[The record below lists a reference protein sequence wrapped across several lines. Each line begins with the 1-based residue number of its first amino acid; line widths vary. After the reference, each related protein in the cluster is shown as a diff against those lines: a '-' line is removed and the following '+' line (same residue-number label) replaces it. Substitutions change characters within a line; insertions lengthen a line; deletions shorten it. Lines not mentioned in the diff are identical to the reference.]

1 VFLYDFH
8 NFFLGGQAVLAGV
21 SPYTVPD
28 FLPPF
33 PVAVIF
39 ALVAWLPEWLVY
51 LAYLATCI
59 WLLWRILG
67 WKCIWAL
74 LCFPVCFG
82 LYVGQLDLLLT
93 LLIVSFGPWVLPL
106 LIMKPQ
112 VGFVI
117 APWYIR
123 RLTRKQIIGTLAITI
138 IFLGICFLI
147 RPTWLFE
154 WINILPSV
162 TTYARHDSNLHW
174 FIPQAITLAAYIV
187 GAIISLPLGFLL
199 KERELSF
206 TILHLFSPL
215 SNIYSA
221 SVLAEWIGPIEVLLS
236 WIAVIIVG
244 NIHSGA
250 PLFVIGLS
258 ILIRF
263 YLRERKNGN
272 SIFLSLKKFTKA

>member
-1 VFLYDFH
+1 MFLYDFH

-21 SPYTVPD
+21 SPYSVPD

-51 LAYLATCI
+51 LAYLVTCI
-59 WLLWRILG
+59 WLLWKLLRR
-67 WKCIWAL
+67 KCIWAL
-74 LCFPVCFG
+74 LSFPVCFG
-82 LYVGQLDLLLT
+82 LYVGQVDLLLT
-93 LLIVSFGPWVLPL
+93 LLMVSIGPWALPI

-123 RLTRKQIIGTLAITI
+123 RLTRKQIIGTALITI
-138 IFLGICFLI
+138 SFLGICFLI
-147 RPTWLFE
+147 RPTWLGE

-174 FIPQAITLAAYIV
+174 FIPQTFTLAAYVI
-187 GAIISLPLGFLL
+187 GIIISLPLGFLL
-199 KERELSF
+199 KEIELSF

-221 SVLAEWIGPIEVLLS
+221 SILAEWIGPIEVVLS

-263 YLRERKNGN
+263 YLRERKTGN
-272 SIFLSLKKFTKA
+272 SIFLSIKKSTNT

>member
-51 LAYLATCI
+51 LAFLITCI
-59 WLLWRILG
+59 WLLWKLLK

-82 LYVGQLDLLLT
+82 IFVGQLDLLLT
-93 LLIVSFGPWVLPL
+93 LLMVSIGPWALPL

-112 VGFVI
+112 IGFVI

-123 RLTRKQIIGTLAITI
+123 RLTRRQVIGIKLIIVL
-138 IFLGICFLI
+138 FLGICFLI
-147 RPTWLFE
+147 RPSWLSE
-154 WINILPSV
+154 WFSILPSV

-174 FIPQAITLAAYIV
+174 LIPQKYTMIAYVIGTIV
-187 GAIISLPLGFLL
+187 SLPLGFLL
-199 KERELSF
+199 KDKEFSY
-206 TILHLFSPL
+206 TVLHLFSPL

-221 SVLAEWIGPIEVLLS
+221 SVLAEWIGPIEVILS

-258 ILIRF
+258 LLIRF
-263 YLRERKNGN
+263 YLRQHKSGNG
-272 SIFLSLKKFTKA
+272 IFLPLKRTEKT

>member
-21 SPYTVPD
+21 SPYTIPD

-51 LAYLATCI
+51 LAYLFTCI
-59 WLLWRILG
+59 WLLWKLLG
-67 WKCIWAL
+67 KKCIWAL
-74 LCFPVCFG
+74 LSFPVCFG
-82 LYVGQLDLLLT
+82 LYVGQMDLLLT
-93 LLIVSFGPWVLPL
+93 LLMVSIGSWTLPL
-106 LIMKPQ
+106 LILKPQ
-112 VGFVI
+112 VGFVL

-123 RLTRKQIIGTLAITI
+123 HLTRKQIIGTLAITI
-138 IFLGICFLI
+138 LFLGICFLI
-147 RPTWLFE
+147 RPTWLSE
-154 WINILPSV
+154 WINIIPSV

-174 FIPQAITLAAYIV
+174 FVPQAYTVIAYLV
-187 GAIISLPLGFLL
+187 GIIISLPLGFLL
-199 KERELSF
+199 KDRELSF

-221 SVLAEWIGPIEVLLS
+221 SALAAWIGPIEAFLS
-236 WIAVIIVG
+236 WIAIIIVG

-263 YLRERKNGN
+263 YLRERKNCN
-272 SIFLSLKKFTKA
+272 SIFLSLKKSTKA

>member
-8 NFFLGGQAVLAGV
+8 NFFLGGQAILAGV
-21 SPYTVPD
+21 SPYTIPD

-39 ALVAWLPEWLVY
+39 ALVAWLPEWFVY

-59 WLLWRILG
+59 WLLWKLLG
-67 WKCIWAL
+67 KKCIWAL

-82 LYVGQLDLLLT
+82 LYVGQVDLLLT
-93 LLIVSFGPWVLPL
+93 LLVVTLRPWALPL

-123 RLTRKQIIGTLAITI
+123 HLTRKQLIGTLLITI
-138 IFLGICFLI
+138 VFLGICLLI
-147 RPTWLFE
+147 RPTWLIE
-154 WINILPSV
+154 WLKIMPTV

-174 FIPQAITLAAYIV
+174 LIPQNITVIAYVI
-187 GAIISLPLGFLL
+187 GIIISLPLGFLL
-199 KERELSF
+199 KDRELSF
-206 TILHLFSPL
+206 TVLHLFSPL

-221 SVLAEWIGPIEVLLS
+221 SVLVEWIGPIEVILS

-272 SIFLSLKKFTKA
+272 SIFLSLKKSTKA

>member
-1 VFLYDFH
+1 MFLYDFH

-21 SPYTVPD
+21 SPYSVPD

-51 LAYLATCI
+51 LAYLVTCI
-59 WLLWRILG
+59 WLLWRILR

-82 LYVGQLDLLLT
+82 LFVGQLDLLFT
-93 LLIVSFGPWVLPL
+93 LLIVSIGPWTLPL

-112 VGFVI
+112 VGFVL

-123 RLTRKQIIGTLAITI
+123 RLTHTQIIGTTLITV

-147 RPTWLFE
+147 RPTWLSE
-154 WINILPSV
+154 WLKILPSA

-174 FIPQAITLAAYIV
+174 LIPQNFTLVAYVI
-187 GAIISLPLGFLL
+187 GIIISLPMGFLL
-199 KERELSF
+199 KERKLSF

-236 WIAVIIVG
+236 WIAVILVG

-250 PLFVIGLS
+250 PLFMIGLS

-263 YLRERKNGN
+263 YLHERKNGN
-272 SIFLSLKKFTKA
+272 SIFLSLKKSTKA

>member
-1 VFLYDFH
+1 MFLYDFH

-39 ALVAWLPEWLVY
+39 AMVAWLPEWLVY
-51 LAYLATCI
+51 LAYLVTCI
-59 WLLWRILG
+59 WLLWKLLG
-67 WKCIWAL
+67 KKCIWAL
-74 LCFPVCFG
+74 LSFPVCFG
-82 LYVGQLDLLLT
+82 IYVGQVDLLLT
-93 LLIVSFGPWVLPL
+93 LLMVSIGPWALPL

-112 VGFVI
+112 VGFVL

-123 RLTRKQIIGTLAITI
+123 RMTRKQIIGTVAITI
-138 IFLGICFLI
+138 LFLGVCFVI
-147 RPTWLFE
+147 RPTWLSE
-154 WINILPSV
+154 WINILPTI

-174 FIPQAITLAAYIV
+174 FIPQAFTLVAYVI
-187 GAIISLPLGFLL
+187 GIIISLPLGFLL
-199 KERELSF
+199 KDRELSF

-221 SVLAEWIGPIEVLLS
+221 SVLTEWIGPIEAALS

-272 SIFLSLKKFTKA
+272 NIFLSLKKSTKV

>member
-1 VFLYDFH
+1 M
-8 NFFLGGQAVLAGV
+8 
-21 SPYTVPD
+21 
-28 FLPPF
+28 
-33 PVAVIF
+33 AVIF

-51 LAYLATCI
+51 LAYLVTCI
-59 WLLWRILG
+59 LLLWKLLG
-67 WKCIWAL
+67 RKCIWAL
-74 LCFPVCFG
+74 LSFPVCFG
-82 LYVGQLDLLLT
+82 LYVGQVDLLLI
-93 LLIVSFGPWVLPL
+93 LLIVSIGPWALPL
-106 LIMKPQ
+106 LITKPQ

-123 RLTRKQIIGTLAITI
+123 RLTRKQIIGTALITI
-138 IFLGICFLI
+138 FFLGICFLI
-147 RPTWLFE
+147 RPTWLGE

-174 FIPQAITLAAYIV
+174 FIPQSFTLAAYVI
-187 GAIISLPLGFLL
+187 GIIISLPLGFLL

-221 SVLAEWIGPIEVLLS
+221 SVLAEWIGPIEVVLS

-272 SIFLSLKKFTKA
+272 SIFLSLKKSTKA

>member
-1 VFLYDFH
+1 MFLYDFH
-8 NFFLGGQAVLAGV
+8 NFFLGGQAVLAGI
-21 SPYTVPD
+21 SPYSVPD

-33 PVAVIF
+33 PVAVVF
-39 ALVAWLPEWLVY
+39 AMVAWLPEWLVY
-51 LAYLATCI
+51 LAYLVTCI
-59 WLLWRILG
+59 WLLRRILG

-82 LYVGQLDLLLT
+82 LYVGQLDLLLI
-93 LLIVSFGPWVLPL
+93 LLIVSIGPWALPL

-123 RLTRKQIIGTLAITI
+123 RMTGKQIIGTILICVF
-138 IFLGICFLI
+138 FLGICFLI
-147 RPTWLFE
+147 RPSWLSE
-154 WINILPSV
+154 WINILPSL

-174 FIPQAITLAAYIV
+174 FIPQTFTLIAYVI
-187 GAIISLPLGFLL
+187 GIIISLPLGFLL
-199 KERELSF
+199 KERGLSF

-236 WIAVIIVG
+236 WIAIIIVG

-258 ILIRF
+258 ILIR
-263 YLRERKNGN
+263 YYIRERKKGI
-272 SIFLSLKKFTKA
+272 SIFLP

>member
-1 VFLYDFH
+1 MFLYDFH
-8 NFFLGGQAVLAGV
+8 NFFLGGQAVLAGI

-39 ALVAWLPEWLVY
+39 ALIAWLPEWFVY
-51 LAYLATCI
+51 LAFLLVCI
-59 WLLWRILG
+59 WLLWRLLG
-67 WKCIWAL
+67 WKCIWTL

-82 LYVGQLDLLLT
+82 LYVGQLDLLVT
-93 LLIVSFGPWVLPL
+93 LILVSIGPWALPL

-112 VGFVI
+112 IGFVI

-123 RLTRKQIIGTLAITI
+123 HLTRRQSIGIILLTVL
-138 IFLGICFLI
+138 FLGICFLI
-147 RPTWLFE
+147 RPTWLSE
-154 WINILPSV
+154 WYSILPSI

-174 FIPQAITLAAYIV
+174 LIAQNYTLIAYII
-187 GAIISLPLGFLL
+187 GIIISLPLGFLL
-199 KERELSF
+199 KDKELSY
-206 TILHLFSPL
+206 TVLHLFSPF

-221 SVLAEWIGPIEVLLS
+221 SVLSEWIGPIEVILS
-236 WIAVIIVG
+236 WIAVIIAG

-258 ILIRF
+258 LLIRF
-263 YLRERKNGN
+263 YLRQRKSGNG
-272 SIFLSLKKFTKA
+272 IFLPLKRTEKA